1 VLNYDG
7 PQGSALFGGFSAF
20 FVSVRGNDYFRA
32 RVSSPDEPDAVFQFG
47 STENRSGWYPAH
59 LENRVSRRESFTK
72 DNPHAVLGRSVEKE
86 SVFLRPLL

>member
-32 RVSSPDEPDAVFQFG
+32 RVSSPDEPDAVFKKDG
-47 STENRSGWYPAH
+47 TKNCSGCYPGHHEN
-59 LENRVSRRESFTK
+59 
-72 DNPHAVLGRSVEKE
+72 
-86 SVFLRPLL
+86 